1 MTSTLSSIINVM
13 LVQRAFISDS
23 LYCDWKVILMS
34 SPKDS
39 YNHVFDLLQ
48 KHHKWFEE
56 SIPLIA
62 SENVPSPAVREAIVT
77 DFGNRYAEGWPG
89 ERVYA
94 GCRFIDQVEFKCIDL
109 MKQLYDAEFVDV
121 RPISGVV
128 ANLAVYTA
136 FTEPGDTLLALS
148 IPSGGHITSGK
159 KELGGTAGAVKGLNV
174 EYLPL
179 DYKELNIDMDKAK
192 SKIQELAAK
201 GKPPKFVMFGASVFP
216 FPHPVKELVETVHS
230 VGATAGYDAAH
241 VAGLIAGKQFQDPL
255 KEGADVVSLST
266 HKTFFGPQHG
276 GILSWNKYA
285 DKIKKATFPG
295 MVSNHHLHN
304 VAGLAVACAEML
316 EFGKEYASQIVKNA
330 KALGQALYEKGLNV
344 LAEHKGFTQ
353 SHVIL
358 IDITK
363 QGDGGTIEETLEKAN
378 IIINRNLLPW
388 DIKEGRHFMHPGGI
402 RMGVSEVTRLGMRES
417 EMSQVAE
424 FVKRVVIDKE
434 PVESVRT
441 DVAEFRRNYQKVHYC
456 FENATEAY
464 KYIRIR

>member
-1 MTSTLSSIINVM
+1 MATPR
-13 LVQRAFISDS
+13 QD
-23 LYCDWKVILMS
+23 YDQ
-34 SPKDS
+34 
-39 YNHVFDLLQ
+39 VFDLLQ
-48 KHHKWFEE
+48 QHHKWFHE

-62 SENVPSPAVREAIVT
+62 SENVASPAVREALTT

-109 MKQLYDAEFVDV
+109 MKKLFNAEFVDV

-136 FTEPGDTLLALS
+136 FTEPGDILMALS
-148 IPSGGHITSGK
+148 IPCGGHITSGK
-159 KELGGTAGAVKGLNV
+159 KELGGTAGAVKGLIV

-179 DYKELNIDMDKAK
+179 DYKELNIDIDKAK
-192 SKIQELAAK
+192 SKIQELIAK
-201 GKPPKFVMFGASVFP
+201 KKPPKFVMFGASVFP
-216 FPHPVKELVETVHS
+216 FPHPVKELVEAIHS
-230 VGATAGYDAAH
+230 AGATVGYDAAH
-241 VAGLIAGKQFQDPL
+241 VAGLIAGGQFQDPL
-255 KEGADVVSLST
+255 KEGADAVSLST

-276 GILSWNKYA
+276 AVLSWEKNSE
-285 DKIKKATFPG
+285 KIKKATFPG
-295 MVSNHHLHN
+295 MVSNHHLHA

-316 EFGKEYASQIVKNA
+316 QFGKDYAVQIVKNA
-330 KALGQALYEKGLNV
+330 KALAQALYEAGFNV
-344 LAEHKGFTQ
+344 LAEHKGFTE

-363 QGDGGTIEETLEKAN
+363 HGDGGTIEETLEKAN

-402 RMGVSEVTRLGMRES
+402 RMGVSEVTRLGMKES
-417 EMSQVAE
+417 EMTEIAE
-424 FVKRVVIDKE
+424 FIKRVIIAKE
-434 PVESVRT
+434 PIEKVRA
-441 DVAEFRRNYQKVHYC
+441 DVAEFRKNYQKVNYC

-464 KYIRIR
+464 KYVRIR

>member
-1 MTSTLSSIINVM
+1 
-13 LVQRAFISDS
+13 VQKGVDVPTWREEYD
-23 LYCDWKVILMS
+23 Y
-34 SPKDS
+34 
-39 YNHVFDLLQ
+39 VFDLLQ
-48 KHHKWFEE
+48 RHHKWFQE
-56 SIPLIA
+56 SLPLIA
-62 SENVPSPAVREAIVT
+62 SENIPSPAVRETLTT

-94 GCRFIDQVEFKCIDL
+94 GCRFIDQVEFKCIEL
-109 MKQLYDAEFVDV
+109 MKRLFNSEFVDV

-159 KELGGTAGAVKGLNV
+159 KELGGTAGAVKGLVV

-179 DYKELNIDMDKAK
+179 DYRELNIDVDKTK
-192 SKIQELAAK
+192 TKIHELAAK
-201 GKPPKFVMFGASVFP
+201 GKTPKFVMFGASVFP
-216 FPHPVKELVETVHS
+216 FPHPVKELVETIHS

-241 VAGLIAGKQFQDPL
+241 VAGLIAGGQFQDPL
-255 KEGADVVSLST
+255 REGADVVSLST

-276 GILSWNKYA
+276 GILSWEKNA

-295 MVSNHHLHN
+295 MVSNHHLHA
-304 VAGLAVACAEML
+304 VAGLTVACAEML
-316 EFGKEYASQIVKNA
+316 EFGKEYSAQVVKNA
-330 KALGQALYEKGLNV
+330 KALAQALYEKGFSV

-358 IDITK
+358 IDIVK
-363 QGDGGTIEETLEKAN
+363 HGDGGTIEETLEKSN

-417 EMSQVAE
+417 EMKEIAE
-424 FVKRVVIDKE
+424 FVKRAIIDKE
-434 PVESVRT
+434 PLENVGV
-441 DVAEFRRNYQKVHYC
+441 DVAEFRKDYQKVHYC
-456 FENATEAY
+456 FENTTEAY
-464 KYIRIR
+464 KYVRIR